1 MEMGTS
7 RETDAPPMLEIS
19 CPEYFVTTIGR
30 IEPAGGDCLR
40 IYMCVRRG
48 SVLEPMYSLVMPIS
62 ELANCAREVLFAA
75 ADHHNDMMLKSREH

>member
-1 MEMGTS
+1 MSVS
-7 RETDAPPMLEIS
+7 RESDAPPMLEVS

-48 SVLEPMYSLVMPIS
+48 SVLEPLYSAVMPIS
-62 ELANCAREVLFAA
+62 ALSVAARHALFAA
-75 ADHHNDMMLKSREH
+75 ADHHTEMEMRPREH